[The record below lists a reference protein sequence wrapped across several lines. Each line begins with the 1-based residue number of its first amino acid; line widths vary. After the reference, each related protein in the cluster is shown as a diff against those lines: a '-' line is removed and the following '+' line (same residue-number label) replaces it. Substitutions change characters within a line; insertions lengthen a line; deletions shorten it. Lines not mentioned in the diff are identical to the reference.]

1 VIVDRFHVAKN
12 YRGCADKARKQEMYA
27 LKKTLSDEK
36 YAELK
41 GVMWAF
47 RKRWADLTEE
57 QQIPLLMLPPSSASH
72 YIQSSHDLYF

>member
-1 VIVDRFHVAKN
+1 
-12 YRGCADKARKQEMYA
+12 MYA

-57 QQIPLLMLPPSSASH
+57 QQIPLLMLPPFFSKSLYSE
-72 YIQSSHDLYF
+72 QS